1 MGERANEL
9 GSLRVVNIELAS
21 LGDLEAGQVETPACG
36 IVRLHTE
43 SPNSLAAFHG
53 PIAAVVRVPFNGVLD
68 PKSPRSILELGCACV
83 LCCECLKV
91 QGCEVL
97 ELDVNR
103 NVFLPMERASTL

>member
-9 GSLRVVNIELAS
+9 GSLRIVNIELAAF
-21 LGDLEAGQVETPACG
+21 GDLEAGQVETPACG

-43 SPNSLAAFHG
+43 SPNGLAAFHG
-53 PIAAVVRVPFNGVLD
+53 PIAAVVCGPFNGVLD
-68 PKSPRSILELGCACV
+68 SKAPRSILELGCARV
-83 LCCECLKV
+83 LRRKCLKV

-103 NVFLPMERASTL
+103 EVFLPMERASTL